1 VTGNVGKDGI
11 QFDTEEVMK
20 TLLGTAVVLA
30 GLTFGVSN
38 AFAHPSI
45 GCGCSIIERN
55 GNVATFNFPDLEHEE
70 ITLSERGNV
79 NANCKVDLGTGQ
91 RKIFNN
97 QNTGFSCDLT
107 GSRGTITSTTEWQE
121 VISAN
126 GQTTLQCHFHPATF
140 SPR

>member
-1 VTGNVGKDGI
+1 
-11 QFDTEEVMK
+11 MK

-45 GCGCSIIERN
+45 GCGCKIIDRLGHLE
-55 GNVATFNFPDLEHEE
+55 TLDFPDVEHEE
-70 ITLSERGNV
+70 ITLSESGNV
-79 NANCKVDLGTGQ
+79 EATCKVDFAKGQ
-91 RKIFNN
+91 EEKFNN

-107 GSRGTITSTTEWQE
+107 GSSGFITSTTDWQE

-126 GQTTLQCHFHPATF
+126 GQTTLQCHFHPAAF
-140 SPR
+140 SPH

>member
-1 VTGNVGKDGI
+1 
-11 QFDTEEVMK
+11 MK

-45 GCGCSIIERN
+45 GCGCAFIDRN
-55 GNVATFNFPDLEHEE
+55 GHLAIFNFPDVEHEE
-70 ITLSERGNV
+70 ITLSESGNLD
-79 NANCKVDLGTGQ
+79 ANCKIDFGKGQ
-91 RKIFNN
+91 QETFNN
-97 QNTGFSCDLT
+97 QNTGDSCNLT
-107 GSRGTITSTTEWQE
+107 GSSGIITSTSDWQE